1 MSWPPP
7 GLRAAAGPSLDHREL
22 PASVCVSLQAANSS
36 SAHGLELFYGYV
48 GGDVTMKCSFSTSGR
63 REVKFPPEKTV
74 MEGLTRSDS
83 GRYRCAVGRASHTDV
98 ELVVADGVDAYRPL
112 QAKTLAEKRSEEGR
126 EAAAKQQS
134 PNMSVHHTLL
144 CLFFLS
150 LQAAN
155 SSSAHG
161 LELFYGHVG
170 GGVTMKCSFSTSGRR
185 EVKSF
190 CRENC
195 DGGYKLIETESE
207 TTEHGRY
214 RIHYSEQV
222 LSVSITGL
230 TRSDSGRYCCALGR
244 TSHTEVELVVADALL
259 KKSQQEP
266 FSIEAGSSLT
276 VGCTFKV
283 SGNKKFCRGGCFDEG
298 EILVQTDGV
307 RAEKGRYRI
316 GYVDGRFAG
325 GVLYV
330 SIAQLTQ
337 SDSGRYRCYLQRPG
351 FDGSTEFS
359 IQVSAVPTAYKP
371 TDVPAV
377 STPAAST
384 QSWSSSSGSSKP
396 PASSH
401 SAEPPQQEGAA
412 SKDMLLLV
420 GLALAFVVFL
430 FSVALL
436 VFCRRRSVPPP
447 KDRCE
452 QTEYESINEDERG
465 NQQTTPPVQISTIY
479 SCASFPNLQGAD
491 DYSLLSAHSAQPEA
505 AASTHKP
512 IYAAADLSSRGPRP
526 AVRAPSGGSDVVY
539 SVPRLRRS
547 SAPRRASDECLYS
560 NVR

>member
-1 MSWPPP
+1 
-7 GLRAAAGPSLDHREL
+7 
-22 PASVCVSLQAANSS
+22 
-36 SAHGLELFYGYV
+36 
-48 GGDVTMKCSFSTSGR
+48 
-63 REVKFPPEKTV
+63 
-74 MEGLTRSDS
+74 
-83 GRYRCAVGRASHTDV
+83 
-98 ELVVADGVDAYRPL
+98 
-112 QAKTLAEKRSEEGR
+112 
-126 EAAAKQQS
+126 
-134 PNMSVHHTLL
+134 MSVHHTLL

-161 LELFYGHVG
+161 LFYGQVG
-170 GGVTMKCSFSTSGRR
+170 GDVTMKCSFSTSRWS
-185 EVKSF
+185 ELSF

-195 DGGYKLIETESE
+195 DEGNMLIQTNYN
-207 TTEHGRY
+207 TAKRGRY
-214 RIHYSEQV
+214 RIQYSEQV
-222 LSVSITGL
+222 LSVSISGL
-230 TRSDSGRYCCALGR
+230 TRSDSGRYRCAVGR
-244 TSHTEVELVVADALL
+244 ASHTEVELVVAEALL

-283 SGNKKFCRGGCFDEG
+283 SGNKKFCRGGCFDGG

-316 GYVDGRFAG
+316 GFVDGSFLG

-330 SIAQLTQ
+330 SITQLTQ
-337 SDSGRYRCYLQRPG
+337 SDSGRYICYMQRPG

-371 TDVPAV
+371 TDIPAT
-377 STPAAST
+377 STPTAT
-384 QSWSSSSGSSKP
+384 QSWSTSSGSSKP

-436 VFCRRRSVPPP
+436 VFCRRRSVTPP

-452 QTEYESINEDERG
+452 QTEYESINEDDRG
-465 NQQTTPPVQISTIY
+465 NQQTTSPVHISTIY
-479 SCASFPNLQGAD
+479 SCASFTNLQGAD

-505 AASTHKP
+505 AAGTPKP
-512 IYAAADLSSRGPRP
+512 IYAAVDLSSRGPHP
-526 AVRAPSGGSDVVY
+526 TVRAPSGDPDVVY
-539 SVPRLRRS
+539 SVPRLRGG

-560 NVR
+560 NVSAEARRRCWCGDGLLSFVCRDS

>member
-1 MSWPPP
+1 
-7 GLRAAAGPSLDHREL
+7 
-22 PASVCVSLQAANSS
+22 
-36 SAHGLELFYGYV
+36 
-48 GGDVTMKCSFSTSGR
+48 
-63 REVKFPPEKTV
+63 
-74 MEGLTRSDS
+74 
-83 GRYRCAVGRASHTDV
+83 
-98 ELVVADGVDAYRPL
+98 
-112 QAKTLAEKRSEEGR
+112 
-126 EAAAKQQS
+126 
-134 PNMSVHHTLL
+134 MSVHHTLL

-161 LELFYGHVG
+161 LELFYGQVG
-170 GGVTMKCSFSTSGRR
+170 GDVTMKCSFSTSGRR

-195 DGGYKLIETESE
+195 DGGYKLIESESE
-207 TTEHGRY
+207 ITEHGRY

-222 LSVSITGL
+222 LSVSISGL
-230 TRSDSGRYCCALGR
+230 TRSDSGRYRCAVGR
-244 TSHTEVELVVADALL
+244 TSHTDVELVVADALL

-266 FSIEAGSSLT
+266 FSREAGSSLT
-276 VGCTFKV
+276 VGCSFKV
-283 SGNKKFCRGGCFDEG
+283 SGSKKFFCRGDCSNEG

-316 GYVDGRFAG
+316 GYVDGKYAG

-330 SIAQLTQ
+330 SITQLNQ
-337 SDSGRYRCYLQRPG
+337 SDSGGYRCYLERFG

-359 IQVSAVPTAYKP
+359 IQVSSAPTAYKP
-371 TDVPAV
+371 TDI
-377 STPAAST
+377 PAASTSTGYKPTDIPATSTPTAT

-479 SCASFPNLQGAD
+479 SCASFTNLQGAD
-491 DYSLLSAHSAQPEA
+491 DYSLLSAHNAQPEA
-505 AASTHKP
+505 AAGTPKP
-512 IYAAADLSSRGPRP
+512 IYAAVDLSSRGPHP
-526 AVRAPSGGSDVVY
+526 AVRVPSGDPDVVY
-539 SVPRLRRS
+539 TVPRLRGG

>member
-1 MSWPPP
+1 
-7 GLRAAAGPSLDHREL
+7 
-22 PASVCVSLQAANSS
+22 
-36 SAHGLELFYGYV
+36 
-48 GGDVTMKCSFSTSGR
+48 
-63 REVKFPPEKTV
+63 
-74 MEGLTRSDS
+74 
-83 GRYRCAVGRASHTDV
+83 
-98 ELVVADGVDAYRPL
+98 
-112 QAKTLAEKRSEEGR
+112 
-126 EAAAKQQS
+126 
-134 PNMSVHHTLL
+134 MSVHHTLL

-161 LELFYGHVG
+161 LQLFYGHVG
-170 GGVTMKCSFSTSGRR
+170 GGVTIKCSFSTSGWG

-195 DGGYKLIETESE
+195 DGENKLIQTSYSTAKE
-207 TTEHGRY
+207 GRY
-214 RIHYSEQV
+214 KIYYSEQV
-222 LSVSITGL
+222 LSVSISGL
-230 TRSDSGRYCCALGR
+230 TRSDSGRYRCAVGR
-244 TSHTEVELVVADALL
+244 SSHTVVELVVAEALL
-259 KKSQQEP
+259 YESQQVP
-266 FSIEAGSSLT
+266 FNIEAGSSLT
-276 VGCTFKV
+276 VGCNFKV
-283 SGNKKFCRGGCFDEG
+283 SGNKKSFCRGDCSNGG

-316 GYVDGRFAG
+316 GYVDGKYAG

-330 SIAQLTQ
+330 SITQLTQ
-337 SDSGRYRCYLQRPG
+337 SDTGRYRCYLQRSLL
-351 FDGSTEFS
+351 DGSTEFS
-359 IQVSAVPTAYKP
+359 IQVSAAPTAYKP
-371 TDVPAV
+371 TDVPVA
-377 STPAAST
+377 STPTAYKPTDVPAAST

-401 SAEPPQQEGAA
+401 SAEPPQGEGAA

-436 VFCRRRSVPPP
+436 VFCRRRSVTPP
-447 KDRCE
+447 KDHCE

-479 SCASFPNLQGAD
+479 SCASFTNLQGAD

-505 AASTHKP
+505 AAGTPKT
-512 IYAAADLSSRGPRP
+512 IYAAVDLSSRGSRP
-526 AVRAPSGGSDVVY
+526 TVSAPSGDPDVVY
-539 SVPRLRRS
+539 SVPQLGGG

>member
-1 MSWPPP
+1 
-7 GLRAAAGPSLDHREL
+7 
-22 PASVCVSLQAANSS
+22 
-36 SAHGLELFYGYV
+36 
-48 GGDVTMKCSFSTSGR
+48 
-63 REVKFPPEKTV
+63 
-74 MEGLTRSDS
+74 
-83 GRYRCAVGRASHTDV
+83 
-98 ELVVADGVDAYRPL
+98 
-112 QAKTLAEKRSEEGR
+112 
-126 EAAAKQQS
+126 
-134 PNMSVHHTLL
+134 MSVHHTLL

-161 LELFYGHVG
+161 LELFYGQVG
-170 GGVTMKCSFSTSGRR
+170 GDVTMECSFSTSGWG

-195 DGGYKLIETESE
+195 DGGNKLIQTKSSTAKE
-207 TTEHGRY
+207 GRY
-214 RIHYSEQV
+214 KIHYSEQV
-222 LSVSITGL
+222 LSVSISGL
-230 TRSDSGRYCCALGR
+230 TRSDSGRYHCALGR
-244 TSHTEVELVVADALL
+244 TSPTDVELVVAEALL
-259 KKSQQEP
+259 EKSQQEP
-266 FSIEAGSSLT
+266 FNIEAGSSLT
-276 VGCTFKV
+276 VGCGFQV
-283 SGNKKFCRGGCFDEG
+283 SGNKKLFCRGDCSNG
-298 EILVQTDGV
+298 EILVHTDGV

-316 GYVDGRFAG
+316 GYVVGKYFG
-325 GVLYV
+325 GYLYV
-330 SIAQLTQ
+330 SITQLNQ
-337 SDSGRYRCYLQRPG
+337 SDSGGYRCYLERFG

-359 IQVSAVPTAYKP
+359 IQVSSAAPTAYKP
-371 TDVPAV
+371 TDI
-377 STPAAST
+377 PAASTSTAT

-479 SCASFPNLQGAD
+479 SCASFTNLQGAD
-491 DYSLLSAHSAQPEA
+491 DYSLLSAHNAQPEA
-505 AASTHKP
+505 AAGTPKP
-512 IYAAADLSSRGPRP
+512 IYAAVDLSSRGPHP
-526 AVRAPSGGSDVVY
+526 TVRAPSGDPDVVY
-539 SVPRLRRS
+539 SVPRLRGS